1 MSARPTKRSYV
12 LCLGNRRYKAS
23 LIVRRLYQTIEDD
36 EALAHG
42 MIRVID
48 ESGEDYLFPQRQTR
62 EDVSQKH
69 ARSLHPPPPCAN
81 PARKLS
87 ELAY

>member
-48 ESGEDYLFPQRQTR
+48 ESGEDYLFPQR
-62 EDVSQKH
+62 
-69 ARSLHPPPPCAN
+69 LFAN
-81 PARKLS
+81 LVLPKEIHQRLKP
-87 ELAY
+87 